1 MRIKEIKIEG
11 LFDMFDH
18 TIPLNMEERL
28 SIIYGINGVGK
39 TMVFKILNSLF
50 NLDLINLIALSKAP
64 FTRLIISYEDG
75 ETLTLLNEVKKIRI
89 DFKGHKTIKS
99 EFFTADIDKFFKK
112 GSPDFEIISKIT
124 SDIPNLVRTSEG
136 TYFETTTQ
144 ELLEIDD
151 VFERYSEMLSSPL
164 PILNIP
170 KSIKEALKS
179 TALFFIQTQR
189 LIMFQPKS
197 NKYGDEMSFVKEDT
211 VKFYSNRIGNVIQ
224 YKRKQRDKLSNELQQ
239 SLHKRILNNSVET
252 AYTIEQLNESSAAI
266 EKRIEELTEVG
277 LLEGIQMDNFKVTEN
292 VDEVKRAILSVNIQ
306 DIQKTLAIFDDLY
319 PKFQKFIE
327 ILNERRLSFKRIGL
341 SEKGFIFTN
350 DKGKVLNAHDLSSGE
365 QHELVLL
372 YLLLFRIPENSL
384 ILIDEPEIS
393 LHITWQKAFLDDMKD
408 IIKLRNFDIVIATHS
423 PAIINGNWDLTI
435 KLGGNGESE

>member
-50 NLDLINLIALSKAP
+50 NLDLINLIALSKTP

-75 ETLTLLNEVKKIRI
+75 DTLTLLNEVKKIKI
-89 DFKGHKTIKS
+89 DFKGNKTVKPESFIVN
-99 EFFTADIDKFFKK
+99 IDKLFKED
-112 GSPDFEIISKIT
+112 SSEFEIISRIT
-124 SDIPNLVRTSEG
+124 RNIPNLLRMSNDRYMVK
-136 TYFETTTQ
+136 ETR
-144 ELLEIDD
+144 EILEIDE
-151 VFERYSEMLSSPL
+151 VFERYPEVFSSSRSILSM
-164 PILNIP
+164 P
-170 KSIKEALKS
+170 KSMNDVLKS

-189 LIMFQPKS
+189 LIMFQSKS
-197 NKYGDEMSFVKEDT
+197 SKYRDEMRFEKEDS
-211 VKFYSNRIGNVIQ
+211 VKFYSNEIGNIIQ
-224 YKRKQRDKLSNELQQ
+224 DKRKERDKLSNELQQ

-252 AYTIEQLNESSAAI
+252 AYTIDQLNESSAAI

-327 ILNERRLSFKRIGL
+327 ILNGRRLSFKRIGL

-372 YLLLFRIPENSL
+372 YLLLFRIPEDSL

-408 IIKLRNFDIVIATHS
+408 IIKLRNFDIVVATHS
-423 PAIINGNWDLTI
+423 PAIINGNWGLTI
-435 KLGGNGESE
+435 KLGGNDESE